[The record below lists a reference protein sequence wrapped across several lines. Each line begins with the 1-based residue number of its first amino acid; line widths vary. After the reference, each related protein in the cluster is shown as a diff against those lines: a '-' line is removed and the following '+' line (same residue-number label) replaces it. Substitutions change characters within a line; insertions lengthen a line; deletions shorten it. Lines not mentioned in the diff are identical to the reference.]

1 MNANSMIMLFGMAIL
16 AMTVS
21 TAHAEPLSILRCPA
35 ALDLTLP
42 KEFRPIERA
51 PEIVETLSANDA
63 RRTRYAAAFTS
74 RTLGEDPV
82 GGKPFIAIG
91 SLGSTLN
98 VQGRLKREDFDA
110 MRETA
115 RKSKNEIP
123 PGAQEYL
130 NRLGEGLRRLHGPD
144 APIIGKAVL
153 LAYLEP
159 DDRSFVTVGL
169 TSGTIRGE
177 KVYFLSLAKLIF
189 VQSCFAYINAAF
201 PLGLTSF
208 QRVSEIALELDVR

>member
-91 SLGSTLN
+91 SLGPTLN

-123 PGAQEYL
+123 PGAQEYA
-130 NRLGEGLRRLHGPD
+130 NRL
-144 APIIGKAVL
+144 A
-153 LAYLEP
+153 
-159 DDRSFVTVGL
+159 
-169 TSGTIRGE
+169 
-177 KVYFLSLAKLIF
+177 
-189 VQSCFAYINAAF
+189 
-201 PLGLTSF
+201 LTSF
-208 QRVSEIALELDVR
+208 EQPFLQDLSEVLTPFVRGGPIIRTAHESSVKQPAQLIVSYRNSNKQKSRLFEEPTRKIDKQ